1 MQALKI
7 AATGMAAQQMRV
19 DVTANNI
26 ANMSTT
32 GYDARRASFVDLHYQ
47 QQRAPGTLSAVTGE
61 RLPVGVELGLGTRP
75 AAVAMEPQQ
84 GTLRATG
91 ASLDLA
97 IEGGGYFE
105 ITLPSGASGYTRDG
119 GLRLSPDGE
128 VVNGQGFPLA
138 AGITVPQDARRIE
151 ISGDGVVSAVFDEG
165 GNNVEEIGNIQI
177 VRFVNPAG
185 LEALGDSI
193 FVETVA
199 SGDPVVGVPGAE
211 GRGTLRQGFLE
222 DSSVDVVA
230 EITELIEAQ
239 RGYELNAR
247 VLSSAAE
254 R

>member
-97 IEGGGYFE
+97 IEGGGYF
-105 ITLPSGASGYTRDG
+105 
-119 GLRLSPDGE
+119 
-128 VVNGQGFPLA
+128 
-138 AGITVPQDARRIE
+138 
-151 ISGDGVVSAVFDEG
+151 
-165 GNNVEEIGNIQI
+165 
-177 VRFVNPAG
+177 
-185 LEALGDSI
+185 
-193 FVETVA
+193 
-199 SGDPVVGVPGAE
+199 
-211 GRGTLRQGFLE
+211 
-222 DSSVDVVA
+222 
-230 EITELIEAQ
+230 
-239 RGYELNAR
+239 
-247 VLSSAAE
+247 
-254 R
+254 